1 MMATQMAK
9 LFEELGGVIHYGMP
23 VEEILTKDKKVK
35 GISALGKEIL
45 SDYVICNADFLY
57 AMKHLIR
64 DDACKGKYNSA
75 KIDAMDYSCS
85 CLVFYWGVEGLY
97 PELAA
102 HTFVISDD
110 LDSNLESIFDGR
122 KIKEPSIYL
131 HVPSNIDSTMAP
143 KGKSSFTC
151 LFRYLMLWHRST
163 NGIMRLSITIGNMQF
178 QLWRSY
184 LLLKI

>member
-1 MMATQMAK
+1 MATQIAK

-45 SDYVICNADFLY
+45 SDYVICNADFPY